1 MNNMPTTSNALH
13 QSDDTMSRKKAQKK
27 SVQNHV
33 IMVSGV
39 EKEYAIRKMAKMDY
53 GGNGEG

>member
-1 MNNMPTTSNALH
+1 
-13 QSDDTMSRKKAQKK
+13 
-27 SVQNHV
+27 
-33 IMVSGV
+33 MVSGV